1 MRLVSWNVN
10 GLRAVFGRGDLDWAL
25 GKASDVDVVCLQ
37 ETKIQPDAITFD
49 MRTPPGWKSFWS
61 HGKKKGYSGTAVFV
75 RDTVT
80 ASELPFKLGNDP
92 DGLWEPGAF
101 DDEGR
106 VVALDLGAFLLFN
119 CYFPNGASGDDRLA
133 FKAAWHDVFGKKV
146 AALAQDKPVVVCG
159 DLNIAHKTFD
169 VAKPEKW
176 QYESGFLPS
185 ERAWLDRFLA
195 SGFLDSFR
203 ALKGDIPRQFTFWE
217 TRVDAR
223 KDNLGWRIDYFFV
236 SQDLEDKMID
246 AWISPQI
253 KGSDHCP
260 VGVELAIAAAPVEED
275 WSAAGD
281 DEESDPGFRR

>member
-1 MRLVSWNVN
+1 
-10 GLRAVFGRGDLDWAL
+10 
-25 GKASDVDVVCLQ
+25 
-37 ETKIQPDAITFD
+37 
-49 MRTPPGWKSFWS
+49 
-61 HGKKKGYSGTAVFV
+61 
-75 RDTVT
+75 
-80 ASELPFKLGNDP
+80 PFKLGNDP

-101 DDEGR
+101 DEEGR
-106 VVALDLGAFLLFN
+106 VVALDLGAFYLFN

-133 FKAAWHDVFGKKV
+133 FKASWHDVFGKKV
-146 AALAQDKPVVVCG
+146 AALAKEKSVVVCG

-185 ERAWLDRFLA
+185 ERAWLDSFLA
-195 SGFLDSFR
+195 AGFIDSFR
-203 ALKGDIPRQFTFWE
+203 AQKGDIPRQFTFWE

-223 KDNLGWRIDYFFV
+223 KDNLGWRIDYFLL
-236 SQDLEDKMID
+236 SKDLEDKMTD